1 MTPRLLSVLT
11 VASIVA
17 VAAAGYSVSQER
29 GFETVTVGSKVF
41 PGLRD
46 KLNEVTELKLL
57 HNARQM
63 TLIRKDKYWSMVESD
78 GYIAEF
84 KNIQKVLFSLA
95 DLVYVEA
102 KTKKP
107 DLLKKL
113 DLRDPKV
120 KESRGRH
127 VTVFGANKKPL
138 VDVILGKTRYNMP
151 GSTRDGIYFRFP
163 GKDQAWLAI
172 GQLEASKSPSDW
184 LKTRILSVAG
194 ETIEQAIFTHP
205 DGEAI
210 TVRKSSVKDIEFDLI
225 GIPFGK
231 KLKYKTDPKNMGTVL
246 EDLNLKDVRK
256 SNHFDFSGPKTI
268 KATFQT
274 FDGLK
279 VNVLMIERVVPTSA
293 EGEEDNLEFWAIF
306 EATGEGAKALIKAKQ
321 ITDQT
326 QGWAFQLPAYK
337 ASRLNKR
344 LKDIIEDIK
353 VGSQ

>member
-1 MTPRLLSVLT
+1 MTPRLLSILA
-11 VASIVA
+11 VASLVA
-17 VAAAGYSVSQER
+17 VAAAGYSVNQER
-29 GFETVTVGSKVF
+29 GFATVSLGSTVF

-46 KLNEVTELKLL
+46 KLNEVTELKVV
-57 HNARQM
+57 HNLRQM
-63 TLIRKDKYWSMVESD
+63 TLVRKDKNWSMVESD
-78 GYIAEF
+78 GYTAEF
-84 KNIQKVLFSLA
+84 KNIQKVLIGLA

-107 DLLKKL
+107 SLLKKL
-113 DLRDPKV
+113 DLRDPKI
-120 KESRGRH
+120 KDSRGRH
-127 VTVFGANKKPL
+127 VTVLGANKEPL

-172 GQLEASKSPSDW
+172 GQLEVSKSPADW
-184 LKTRILSVAG
+184 LKTKILSVAG
-194 ETIEQAIFTHP
+194 ETIRQAIFTHP
-205 DGEAI
+205 DGEVL
-210 TVRKSSVKDIEFDLI
+210 TVKKSLSQDVEFDLI

-256 SNHFDFSGPKTI
+256 SSHFVFSGPKTI

-279 VNVLMIERVVPTSA
+279 VNVVMIENIVPSTV
-293 EGEEDNLEFWAIF
+293 EDEEDNTDFWAIF
-306 EATGEGAKALIKAKQ
+306 EATGEGTKALIKAKQ
-321 ITDQT
+321 ITSQT

-344 LKDIIEDIK
+344 LKDVIEDIN
-353 VGSQ
+353 